1 MKTITLKVNFDEQKR
16 AALAQFLTKKGLTL
30 EDEAA
35 AFLQKLYER
44 SVSNLQVKERMPLT
58 AAHVQQT
65 PTGRADRG
73 FYDRHTF

>member
-16 AALAQFLTKKGLTL
+16 AALAQFLTKKGLTI

-44 SVSNLQVKERMPLT
+44 TVPAQVREFIESDPKSNP
-58 AAHVQQT
+58 
-65 PTGRADRG
+65 
-73 FYDRHTF
+73 

>member
-44 SVSNLQVKERMPLT
+44 TVPAQVREFIEIDPKFAP
-58 AAHVQQT
+58 
-65 PTGRADRG
+65 
-73 FYDRHTF
+73 